1 MYCVI
6 GEDWVKKWI
15 VALVTCMFYH
25 FSPVGSDILKRYENI
40 VRTIENSI
48 PF

>member
-15 VALVTCMFYH
+15 VVFVFTCMFY
-25 FSPVGSDILKRYENI
+25 PADYYRII
-40 VRTIENSI
+40 VIA
-48 PF
+48 